1 MRKNPMANDPR
12 DEILE
17 HIPSLRAFAM
27 SLTRNQSMADDL
39 VQETMVK
46 ALGAFDSFKAGTNM
60 RAWLFTILR
69 NSFYTQRK
77 KQQRE
82 VADVDGIM
90 AGRLAEKP
98 LHDGR
103 MALEEFKDAL
113 SLLRDEQR
121 EALLLVGVS
130 GFSCEEAAKM
140 CGCAPG
146 TIKSRASRGR
156 KRLAELL
163 KLEDGEM
170 PDMTDKVTMGVL
182 QNRPAA

>member
-1 MRKNPMANDPR
+1 MQRSKMASDPR

-27 SLTRNQSMADDL
+27 SLTRNKSAADDL
-39 VQETMVK
+39 VQETIVK
-46 ALGAFDSFKAGTNM
+46 ALGAFDSFKPGTNM

-69 NSFYTQRK
+69 NTFYTVRK
-77 KQQRE
+77 KRQRE
-82 VADVDGIM
+82 VADVDGVM

-103 MALEEFKDAL
+103 LALEEFKDAFQQ
-113 SLLRDEQR
+113 LRDEQR

-130 GFSCEEAAKM
+130 GFTCEEAAKM

-163 KLEDGEM
+163 HLEDGES
-170 PDMTDKVTMGVL
+170 PDITDKVTMGVL
-182 QNRPAA
+182 QKRPAA